1 MTERTIVITGASGGI
16 GSALVRRFLAD
27 GEAVVALDLTDEGLA
42 RLRNDLGS
50 PAALDTYACDITD
63 EKAVFAFAEHL
74 RGRGTGVD
82 VLINC
87 AGYFPPQPFEEITF
101 AAWRRVLSINLDGV
115 FLMTHALLP
124 LMKAKGQGRILNIG
138 SSSFFAGTALYT
150 HYVAAK
156 AGVIGFTRSLAREVG
171 KYGITCNVV
180 APGLTST
187 DIVKRSAPG
196 QLIEERKQQRAI
208 QREQYAEDL
217 VGTIA
222 FMCSAEA
229 GFITGQTVNVDGGAV
244 MH

>member
-1 MTERTIVITGASGGI
+1 MAQRTFVITGASGGI

-27 GEAVVALDLTDEGLA
+27 GHAVVGLDLAEDGLA
-42 RLRNDLGS
+42 RLSGDLGH
-50 PAALDTYACDITD
+50 PAALSTYACDITD
-63 EKAVFAFAEHL
+63 EHAVEVVAEHL

-87 AGYFPPQPFEEITF
+87 AGFFPPQPFEQIDF

-115 FLMTHALLP
+115 FLMTHAMLP
-124 LMKAKGQGRILNIG
+124 LMKTRGAARIINIG
-138 SSSFFAGTALYT
+138 SSSFFQGTALYT

-156 AGVIGFTRSLAREVG
+156 AGVIGFTRSLSREVG

-187 DIVKRSAPG
+187 EIVKRTAPG
-196 QLIEERKQQRAI
+196 TIIEDRKQQRAI
-208 QREQYAEDL
+208 QREQYADDL

-222 FMCSAEA
+222 FLCSAEA
-229 GFITGQTVNVDGGAV
+229 AFITGQTINVDGGAV

>member
-1 MTERTIVITGASGGI
+1 MTKRTVVITGAAGGI
-16 GSALVRRFLAD
+16 GAALVRRFLAD
-27 GEAVVALDLTDEGLA
+27 DQSVVALDLGEEALS
-42 RLRNDLGS
+42 RLRADLGD
-50 PAALDTYACDITD
+50 PAALETYACDITD
-63 EKAVFAFAEHL
+63 ENAVFAFAEHL

-87 AGYFPPQPFEEITF
+87 AGYFPPQPFEEISF

-115 FLMTHALLP
+115 FLMTHTLLP
-124 LMKAKGQGRILNIG
+124 LMKARRDGRIVNIG
-138 SSSFFAGTALYT
+138 SSSFFQGTALYT

-156 AGVIGFTRSLAREVG
+156 AGVVGFTRSLARELG

-187 DIVKRSAPG
+187 DVVKRTAPG
-196 QLIEERKQQRAI
+196 TIIEDRRQQRAI
-208 QREQYAEDL
+208 QREQFADDL

-222 FMCSAEA
+222 FLCSADA
-229 GFITGQTVNVDGGAV
+229 AFITGQTINVDGGAV